1 MMRILYFLT
10 VPFLGVFSVKCLA
23 GDNSC
28 TSINGTKQFT
38 FNMGNK
44 IISNP
49 EEDASG
55 TAYPNVYDW
64 TGSGS
69 FTAKCSCSNY
79 YTPYYKGTSTLPLG
93 HNDGNQYYKLNENM
107 EVLTKIYLITTSGSL
122 YFPVPF
128 LNLKSTNN
136 SATCSDQNFT
146 SASKGSISIYI
157 SKPII
162 GTVSFNSVKI
172 ASLYVA
178 SAIDSYGN
186 TPVAD
191 IVMSGTITAPQ
202 NCTINSGQAI
212 NVDLGSIEAKKFTHI
227 GMVPDDYT
235 QKKFSIGIKCNDI
248 AAQAQLSLKINAT
261 PSPNYNAAISTNN
274 EDIGVIIGDSD
285 GTAIDI
291 NTNGALNFHLDN
303 DYSSA
308 ISLTAWP
315 TSTTGKMP
323 VAGKFQA
330 AATLDV
336 TFK

>member
-1 MMRILYFLT
+1 MMKRLYFLMI
-10 VPFLGVFSVKCLA
+10 PFLAVFSVQCLA

-28 TSINGTKQFT
+28 TAKYGTKQFI
-38 FNMGNK
+38 FDMGNK
-44 IISNP
+44 TITNP
-49 EEDASG
+49 EEDATGKTYPNIYDWSGSG
-55 TAYPNVYDW
+55 TFDAICNCP
-64 TGSGS
+64 GS
-69 FTAKCSCSNY
+69 
-79 YTPYYKGTSTLPLG
+79 YTPYYKGTSSLPLG
-93 HNDGNQYYKLNENM
+93 HNDGNQYYRLNENL

-136 SATCSDQNFT
+136 SAKCPDQNFT

-172 ASLYVA
+172 ASLYIA

-191 IVMSGTITAPQ
+191 VVMSGTITAPQ
-202 NCTINSGQAI
+202 NCKINSGQAI
-212 NVDLGSIEAKKFTHI
+212 TVDLGTIEAKKFTHA

-274 EDIGVIIGDSD
+274 EDIGVIIGDSN

-303 DYSSA
+303 DYSSV

-323 VAGKFQA
+323 VAGEFQA

>member
-107 EVLTKIYLITTSGSL
+107 EVLTKIFLITTSGSL

-157 SKPII
+157 
-162 GTVSFNSVKI
+162 
-172 ASLYVA
+172 
-178 SAIDSYGN
+178 
-186 TPVAD
+186 
-191 IVMSGTITAPQ
+191 
-202 NCTINSGQAI
+202 
-212 NVDLGSIEAKKFTHI
+212 EANHWHSEF
-227 GMVPDDYT
+227 
-235 QKKFSIGIKCNDI
+235 
-248 AAQAQLSLKINAT
+248 
-261 PSPNYNAAISTNN
+261 
-274 EDIGVIIGDSD
+274 
-285 GTAIDI
+285 
-291 NTNGALNFHLDN
+291 
-303 DYSSA
+303 
-308 ISLTAWP
+308 
-315 TSTTGKMP
+315 
-323 VAGKFQA
+323 
-330 AATLDV
+330 
-336 TFK
+336 